1 VGDGGQEVIFA
12 IYYRASDG
20 EILGW
25 TNQSD
30 PVAPDGM
37 NLAVFDEPFQ
47 PEPLNEKFDVMAS
60 AVVEKT
66 AEERRLSR
74 LPKLYEVQQAVFAEL
89 SRTDHLMMP
98 DHPNRGGDRHAWL
111 IYRQMLRDL
120 SRLAG
125 PADMINDWTLPPDG
139 IDPITA
145 LRERLS

>member
-1 VGDGGQEVIFA
+1 MKFA

-37 NLAVFDEPFQ
+37 SLAVFDEPFQ
-47 PEPLNEKFDVMAS
+47 PEPLIERFDPVAN

-66 AEERRLSR
+66 PEEKRRSR
-74 LPKLYEVQQAVFAEL
+74 LPVRYEVQAAIRQEL
-89 SRTDHLMMP
+89 NRTNEFMMDDYP
-98 DHPNRGGDRHAWL
+98 HHGNDRREW
-111 IYRQMLRDL
+111 IDYRRMLRDL
-120 SRLAG
+120 SG
-125 PADMINDWTLPPDG
+125 DVADMINDWTLPPDG

-145 LRERLS
+145 LRERL